1 MQLLYQIKKHDRL
14 GMEKLVTQFSQ
25 RNTLK
30 SPLALVLLVRYTA
43 KLLNDEVAEGRMQGT
58 SFQNGSNFARSGY
71 AFLEASL
78 RHKSEMVVYEAA
90 KSGELLARCHSRR
103 SRRRSH
109 PKFSRHSGQ
118 ETYVEFN
125 GSRLCFF
132 CRQMFVKFSDYRRIF
147 VDFSDFRRNIVRFPA
162 NFRIFFKFSSR
173 FPLTLSF
180 EF

>member
-14 GMEKLVTQFSQ
+14 GMQKLVTQFSQ

-43 KLLNDEVAEGRMQGT
+43 KLLNDEVKEGRMTGT

-90 KSGELLARCHSRR
+90 KAICALPNIEPQELSPAINVLQLFLS
-103 SRRRSH
+103 S
-109 PKFSRHSGQ
+109 PKP
-118 ETYVEFN
+118 T
-125 GSRLCFF
+125 
-132 CRQMFVKFSDYRRIF
+132 
-147 VDFSDFRRNIVRFPA
+147 VRFAAIKTVSQVAIGHPRMVSKC
-162 NFRIFFKFSSR
+162 NED
-173 FPLTLSF
+173 L
-180 EF
+180 